1 MKEYE
6 SIGRYISYLY
16 RMGQCYINR
25 RLEPF
30 CIGSGQFAFLMVLYM
45 EDGISQDEL
54 SERILV
60 DKATTGR
67 AIKKLVEEGYVV
79 RHRDPKDKRSYQIY
93 LTPKANSLKSTIF
106 EILKEWNELLLNG
119 IDEPERDCGL
129 GMIKKMV
136 ANVTTSKKSST

>member
-1 MKEYE
+1 
-6 SIGRYISYLY
+6 
-16 RMGQCYINR
+16 
-25 RLEPF
+25 
-30 CIGSGQFAFLMVLYM
+30 M
-45 EDGISQDEL
+45 EDGISQEEL

-129 GMIKKMV
+129 GLSLIHI
-136 ANVTTSKKSST
+136 